1 MKTVINIV
9 LAVCAAALVYVCYGS
24 IMGPINFDNTRDA
37 REKEV
42 IARLIDIRKAQVEY
56 RNTHQGVYTA
66 SFDTL
71 IDFVK
76 TAKLPFVKK
85 EGALTDEQ
93 LEKGMTEKK
102 AMALINKAK
111 KTAISYEEKLK
122 KYLQS
127 VLVSNELAD
136 RVRAA
141 FDAYVFLSY
150 RKKDRHHANELM
162 RIIHNIPGCRDI
174 AIWFDEFL
182 SPGESFRSNIESAM
196 TKSQLFTLLV
206 TPNLLEDGN
215 YVMLEE
221 YPMAIKAKMSILA
234 AEMEKTNIRDLQQ
247 RYIDLPNL
255 LLPFG
260 L

>member
-71 IDFVK
+71 IDFIK

-85 EGALTDEQ
+85 EGALTDAQ
-93 LEKGMTEKK
+93 LEAGMTEKK

-111 KTAISYEEKLK
+111 KTGNWKEVEKEGLMNFK
-122 KYLQS
+122 RDTMWVS
-127 VLVSNELAD
+127 VLDTIYPKGFNADSLRYVPFGNGKQFELASRQD
-136 RVRAA
+136 T
-141 FDAYVFLSY
+141 
-150 RKKDRHHANELM
+150 
-162 RIIHNIPGCRDI
+162 
-174 AIWFDEFL
+174 
-182 SPGESFRSNIESAM
+182 
-196 TKSQLFTLLV
+196 TKSGAPLNLFQAQ
-206 TPNLLEDGN
+206 TPYETYIGDLDKQQVINLKDVQSKLGKYCGLRVGDIEQPNNNAGN
-215 YVMLEE
+215 WE
-221 YPMAIKAKMSILA
+221 
-234 AEMEKTNIRDLQQ
+234 
-247 RYIDLPNL
+247 
-255 LLPFG
+255 
-260 L
+260 

>member
-56 RNTHQGVYTA
+56 RNTHEGKYTA

-85 EGALTDEQ
+85 EGALSDEQ

-102 AMALINKAK
+102 AMKLIEKAK
-111 KTAISYEEKLK
+111 KTGNWKEVEKEGLMNFKRDTMWIAVLDTIFPKGFNPDSLRYVPFGNGTEFEMVTRSDTTKSGAPLNLFQAQTPYETYIGDLDKQQLLNLK
-122 KYLQS
+122 DLQS
-127 VLVSNELAD
+127 KLGKYCGL
-136 RVRAA
+136 RV
-141 FDAYVFLSY
+141 
-150 RKKDRHHANELM
+150 
-162 RIIHNIPGCRDI
+162 GDI
-174 AIWFDEFL
+174 E
-182 SPGESFRSNIESAM
+182 
-196 TKSQLFTLLV
+196 
-206 TPNLLEDGN
+206 TPNNNAGN
-215 YVMLEE
+215 WE
-221 YPMAIKAKMSILA
+221 
-234 AEMEKTNIRDLQQ
+234 
-247 RYIDLPNL
+247 
-255 LLPFG
+255 
-260 L
+260 